1 MVDQHSSVRAA
12 VSQALDD
19 IGLAPNGDD
28 EIADDFIVA
37 LKEYGFVI
45 VREENLTGGEQ

>member
-1 MVDQHSSVRAA
+1 MADPSASARAA

-28 EIADDFIVA
+28 DIAADFIVA

-45 VREENLTGGEQ
+45 VREENLGGEK